1 MHRSPLIRGL
11 LHRWMRVRPV
21 FVALA
26 VLLIF
31 ACGEEG
37 GGKPISAEELLDR
50 LNAGNVSLVLD
61 VRSAGEFETIHIA
74 GARNIPLYLLEERLA
89 ELPGPDEEVVLVDQK
104 GGRSRAARRILL
116 DAGFTNVRILE
127 GHMFQW
133 VLSRHPVG
141 K

>member
-1 MHRSPLIRGL
+1 MHRSPVIRGL
-11 LHRWMRVRPV
+11 LRRWMRVRPV
-21 FVALA
+21 FVGLA

-74 GARNIPLYLLEERLA
+74 GGCQGNL
-89 ELPGPDEEVVLVDQK
+89 LPGERTAIEFIRATLPVDLPVEGRASAENEV
-104 GGRSRAARRILL
+104 II
-116 DAGFTNVRILE
+116 T
-127 GHMFQW
+127 
-133 VLSRHPVG
+133 
-141 K
+141 

>member
-1 MHRSPLIRGL
+1 MNRSSGIHGL
-11 LHRWMRVRPV
+11 LRRWMRGRPV
-21 FVALA
+21 FIGLA
-26 VLLIF
+26 VLLISG
-31 ACGEEG
+31 CGDEG
-37 GGKPISAEELLDR
+37 GGKPISVEELLDR
-50 LNAGNVSLVLD
+50 LNAGSVPLVLD

-104 GGRSRAARRILL
+104 GGRSRAARRILR